1 MVRIEIAKN
10 KVFLKLTKKKLEIH
24 PLWLRERAR
33 LNTLHDE
40 HTDQRLYDPSELKTN
55 LKIKK
60 ASISN
65 GHLNVN
71 FNDGIKFDY
80 EIKELFY
87 ELNKNLPYE
96 KPILWNSK
104 LKNKPLEK
112 YREHMFDTINM
123 YDLLQNFYKYGF
135 VIIKNA
141 PADENFL
148 VKFANSIGTVRP
160 TNFGTTFNVRSEKNY
175 NDLAYTTHHIA
186 AHTDNPY
193 RKPVP
198 CIQLLHCIYNEVKGG
213 FSTVVDGFA
222 VAEYLKKNH
231 KDLFNTLASTK
242 VRYRFV
248 DKDVILENWGEII
261 ELDENEKLKQIRH
274 SPRLDYVSILDKNKL
289 EKFYKA
295 RRLFSKLCAS
305 KKFELKFK
313 LQMGDIMMFDNHR
326 TLHGRTS
333 FNKKEGKRFLKG
345 CYIDHDSTE
354 GKLRFLERKFKLKCK
369 K

>member
-1 MVRIEIAKN
+1 MSIEITKN
-10 KVFLKLTKKKLEIH
+10 KVFVKLPKKKMEIH

-33 LNTLHDE
+33 LDNLHDKS
-40 HTDQRLYDPSELKTN
+40 TDQRLYDPSQLNTG

-60 ASISN
+60 ATISN
-65 GHLNVN
+65 GHLNIN
-71 FNDGIKFDY
+71 FNDGIKFNY

-87 ELNKNLPYE
+87 ELYKNLPYE
-96 KPILWNSK
+96 SPALWNSK
-104 LKNKPLEK
+104 LKRKPEANYK
-112 YREHMFDTINM
+112 EDMFETIGM
-123 YDLLQNFYKYGF
+123 YNLLQNFYKYGF
-135 VIIKNA
+135 VIVKNT
-141 PADENFL
+141 PSDESFL
-148 VKFANSIGTVRP
+148 VNFANSIGAVRP

-175 NDLAYTTHHIA
+175 NDLAYTNQHIA

-193 RKPVP
+193 RKPIP
-198 CIQLLHCIYNEVKGG
+198 CIQLLHCIYNDVKGG
-213 FSTVVDGFA
+213 FSTVGDGLA

-231 KDLFNTLASTK
+231 KNLFNTLTSTK

-261 ELDENEKLKQIRH
+261 ELDEYGKTKHVRH
-274 SPRLDYVSILDKNKL
+274 SPRLDYVPVMDKKKL

-313 LQMGDIMMFDNHR
+313 LETGDIIMFDNHR

-333 FNKKEGKRFLKG
+333 FNQNEGRRFLKG

-354 GKLRFLERKFKLKCK
+354 GKLRHLERKFNLKWK

>member
-1 MVRIEIAKN
+1 M
-10 KVFLKLTKKKLEIH
+10 KKKIQKE
-24 PLWLRERAR
+24 
-33 LNTLHDE
+33 
-40 HTDQRLYDPSELKTN
+40 K
-55 LKIKK
+55 KK
-60 ASISN
+60 ATISN
-65 GHLNVN
+65 GHLNIN
-71 FNDGIKFDY
+71 FNDGIKFNY

-96 KPILWNSK
+96 KPILWNAK
-104 LKNKPLEK
+104 LKHKPAANYK
-112 YREHMFDTINM
+112 EHMFDTISM

-141 PADENFL
+141 PTDENFL

-175 NDLAYTTHHIA
+175 NDLAYTNHYIA

-193 RKPVP
+193 RKPIP

-231 KDLFNTLASTK
+231 KDLLKILSSTK
-242 VRYRFV
+242 VRFRFV
-248 DKDVILENWGEII
+248 DKDVILENWGKII
-261 ELDENEKLKQIRH
+261 ELDENNKPKQIRH
-274 SPRLDYVSILDKNKL
+274 SPRLDYVDILEKKEL

-313 LQMGDIMMFDNHR
+313 LKKGDIMMFDNHR

-333 FNKKEGKRFLKG
+333 FDQNEGKRFLKG

-354 GKLRFLERKFKLKCK
+354 GKLRFLERKFNLKWK

>member
-1 MVRIEIAKN
+1 MRIQISNN
-10 KVFLKLTKKKLEIH
+10 KVFLKLPKKKLEIH

-33 LNTLHDE
+33 LDNLYDKN
-40 HTDQRLYDPSELKTN
+40 TDQRLYDPSELNTN

-65 GHLNVN
+65 GHLNIN

-104 LKNKPLEK
+104 LKLAPTANYK
-112 YREHMFDTINM
+112 EHMFETISM

-141 PADENFL
+141 PVDEDFI

-175 NDLAYTTHHIA
+175 NDLAYTTFHIA
-186 AHTDNPY
+186 PHTDNPY
-193 RKPVP
+193 RKPIP

-213 FSTVVDGFA
+213 FSTVTDGFA

-231 KDLFNTLASTK
+231 KDLFNILTSTK

-248 DKDVILENWGEII
+248 DKDIILENWGEII
-261 ELDENEKLKQIRH
+261 ELDENKLTKHIRH
-274 SPRLDYVSILDKNKL
+274 SHRLDYVPILEKKKL
-289 EKFYKA
+289 EKFYQA

-313 LQMGDIMMFDNHR
+313 LIPGDIIMIDNHR
-326 TLHGRTS
+326 ALHGRTA
-333 FNKKEGKRFLKG
+333 FDPNEGKRFLKG

-354 GKLRFLERKFKLKCK
+354 GKLRFLERKFNLKWK

>member
-1 MVRIEIAKN
+1 MRIEITKN
-10 KVFLKLTKKKLEIH
+10 KVFLKLPKKKLEIH

-33 LNTLHDE
+33 LVHLHDKN
-40 HTDQRLYDPSELKTN
+40 TDQRLYDPSELNVN
-55 LKIKK
+55 LKIQN
-60 ASISN
+60 ATITN
-65 GHLNVN
+65 GQLNVN
-71 FNDGIKFDY
+71 FNDGIKFNF

-96 KPILWNSK
+96 NPVLWNSK
-104 LKNKPLEK
+104 LKYKPSIN
-112 YREHMFDTINM
+112 YREHMFDTISM

-135 VIIKNA
+135 VIIKKT
-141 PADENFL
+141 PVDENFL

-213 FSTVVDGFA
+213 FSSVVAGFA

-261 ELDENEKLKQIRH
+261 ELDENENPKHIRH
-274 SPRLDYVSILDKNKL
+274 SPRLDYVPILDKNKL

-313 LQMGDIMMFDNHR
+313 LETGDIIMFDNLR

-333 FNKKEGKRFLKG
+333 FNKNEGKRFLKG

-354 GKLRFLERKFKLKCK
+354 GKLRHLERKFKLKWK

>member
-1 MVRIEIAKN
+1 MRIEIAKN
-10 KVFLKLTKKKLEIH
+10 KVFLKLPKKKLEIH

-33 LNTLHDE
+33 LDNLYDKN
-40 HTDQRLYDPSELKTN
+40 TDQRLYDPSELNTN

-60 ASISN
+60 ASVIN

-71 FNDGIKFDY
+71 FNDGIKFNF

-87 ELNKNLPYE
+87 ELNKKLPYE
-96 KPILWNSK
+96 NPILWDSK
-104 LKNKPLEK
+104 LKQKPVAHYK
-112 YREHMFDTINM
+112 KHMFDTVNM

-135 VIIKNA
+135 VIIKKT

-148 VKFANSIGTVRP
+148 VEFANSIGTVRP
-160 TNFGTTFNVRSEKNY
+160 TNFGTTFKVRSEKNY
-175 NDLAYTTHHIA
+175 NDLAYTNHHIA

-193 RKPVP
+193 RKPIP

-222 VAEYLKKNH
+222 IAQYLKKKH
-231 KDLFNTLASTK
+231 KDLFNVLSSTK
-242 VRYRFV
+242 VRFRFV
-248 DKDVILENWGEII
+248 DKDIILENWGEII
-261 ELDENEKLKQIRH
+261 ELDDNKNLKQIRH
-274 SPRLDYVSILDKNKL
+274 SPRLDYVSILDKKKL

-313 LQMGDIMMFDNHR
+313 LEKGDIIMFDNHR
-326 TLHGRTS
+326 TLHGRTA
-333 FNKKEGKRFLKG
+333 FDQNEGKRFLIG

-354 GKLRFLERKFKLKCK
+354 GKLRFLERKFNLKWK